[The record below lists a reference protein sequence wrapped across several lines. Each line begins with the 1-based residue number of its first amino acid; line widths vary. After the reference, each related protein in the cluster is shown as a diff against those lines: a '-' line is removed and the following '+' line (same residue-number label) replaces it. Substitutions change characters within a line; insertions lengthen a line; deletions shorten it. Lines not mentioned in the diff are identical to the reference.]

1 MGMMTKIKKV
11 KENIAILYYTILSY
25 SIYLMSIKMSFLG
38 GGEGGSLLLGWKY
51 SSQDAEGREAVV

>member
-38 GGEGGSLLLGWKY
+38 GGGGSASWL
-51 SSQDAEGREAVV
+51 EI